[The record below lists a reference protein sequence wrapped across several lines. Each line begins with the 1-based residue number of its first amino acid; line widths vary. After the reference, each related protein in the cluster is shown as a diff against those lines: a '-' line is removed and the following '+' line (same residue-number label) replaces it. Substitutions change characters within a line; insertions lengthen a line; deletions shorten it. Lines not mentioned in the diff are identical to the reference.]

1 MPQTAFVDEE
11 LKKMYS
17 KVGKKK
23 TPDEYED
30 WRFLACCLTIGLSL
44 DDLEKLQYKDVA
56 KLLYV
61 LSEENKPKKERIATQ
76 QDINR
81 LLK

>member
-1 MPQTAFVDEE
+1 MPQIAFVDEE
-11 LKKMYS
+11 PKKMYLKTKS
-17 KVGKKK
+17 K
-23 TPDEYED
+23 TTIDEYED

-56 KLLYV
+56 KIMYV
-61 LSEENKPKKERIATQ
+61 LSEENKPKKERKATQ